1 MNVLLSAYACE
12 PNKGSEPG
20 VGWHWAIEISKLG
33 HQVTVL
39 TRSNNKDNIEKKLCE
54 VSNSNL
60 SFCYYDLPRWLT
72 FWKKGG
78 RGVHLYYML
87 WQIGAYFFAKK
98 LHRRKQFDLV
108 HHITFVS
115 ARQPSFMGLLG
126 IDFIFG
132 PVAGGDT
139 IPHKFRSNF
148 TIKNKIREC
157 LRDWINS
164 AVKYDP
170 LMRYTFASAKKIV
183 VTSEQTLS
191 MIPKKYHQ
199 KCSMQLA
206 IGIDS
211 IHLKENAKLF
221 DNNRKNYCSRVIN
234 STIKILY
241 VGRFD
246 YLKAIDIALS
256 SFAVAIERGLDAT
269 FTLVGEGP
277 EESELKKI
285 CKQLRIDE
293 YVYWVQWLP
302 QDELNDV
309 YRAHDIFFFPSLRDS
324 GGMVVLEA
332 LSNGLP
338 VICFDL
344 GGPGKI
350 VVSECGYKVM
360 NHLAISE
367 AVLAFS
373 QLIENFKPSNEFSQL
388 CYSRAFEFTW
398 SSSVLNVYG
407 E

>member
-39 TRSNNKDNIEKKLCE
+39 TRSNNKKNIEDKLGGMT
-54 VSNSNL
+54 NRNL
-60 SFCYYDLPRWLT
+60 NFYYYDLPRWLA

-87 WQIGAYFFAKK
+87 WQIGAYFVAKK
-98 LHRRKQFDLV
+98 LNRRKQFDLV

-126 IDFIFG
+126 MDFIFG

-139 IPHKFRSNF
+139 IPHKLRNNF
-148 TIKNKIREC
+148 SIKNKVREG

-170 LMRYTFASAKKIV
+170 LMRCTFSSAKKIV

-191 MIPKKYHQ
+191 MIPEKYHQ

-211 IHLKENAKLF
+211 ILLKENKKSF
-221 DNNRKNYCSRVIN
+221 DNRQKKYCSRDIN
-234 STIKILY
+234 SSLKILY

-246 YLKAIDIALS
+246 YLKAIDIALM
-256 SFAVAIERGLDAT
+256 SFAVAIENGLNAT

-285 CKQLRIDE
+285 CKQLKVDQC
-293 YVYWVQWLP
+293 VNWVQWLP

-350 VVSECGYKVM
+350 VVPECGYKVM
-360 NHLAISE
+360 NHLEISE

-373 QLIENFKPSNEFSQL
+373 QLIENFKPSNELSQL
-388 CYSRAFEFTW
+388 CYSRAVEFTW

>member
-20 VGWHWAIEISKLG
+20 VGWHWAIEVSKLG
-33 HQVTVL
+33 HQVTIL
-39 TRSNNKDNIEKKLCE
+39 TRSNNKKNIEKKLTQM
-54 VSNSNL
+54 SNSNL
-60 SFCYYDLPRWLT
+60 NFCYYDLPRWLA

-87 WQIGAYFFAKK
+87 WQVGAYFVAKR
-98 LHRRKQFDLV
+98 LHQRKQFNLV

-126 IDFIFG
+126 VDFIFG

-139 IPHKFRSNF
+139 IPHKLRKNF
-148 TIKNKIREC
+148 SFKNKVRESA
-157 LRDWINS
+157 RDLINWF
-164 AVKYDP
+164 VKYDP
-170 LMRYTFASAKKIV
+170 LMRYTFSSATKIV

-191 MIPKKYHQ
+191 MIPRKYHQ

-206 IGIDS
+206 IGIDPIAFRKDAKS
-211 IHLKENAKLF
+211 IDDKDQENG
-221 DNNRKNYCSRVIN
+221 SRALN
-234 STIKILY
+234 STLKILY

-246 YLKAIDIALS
+246 YLKSIEIALK
-256 SFAVAIERGLDAT
+256 SFSVAIESGLDAT

-277 EESELKKI
+277 EENKLKI
-285 CKQLRIDE
+285 LCQQLNIE
-293 YVYWVQWLP
+293 KFITWVQWLP
-302 QDELNDV
+302 QDELNAIYRDHDV
-309 YRAHDIFFFPSLRDS
+309 FLFPSLRDS

-332 LSNGLP
+332 LANGLP

-350 VVSECGYKVM
+350 VIPECGHKVT
-360 NHLAISE
+360 NDVTISE
-367 AVLAFS
+367 AIQMFS
-373 QLIENFKPSNEFSQL
+373 KYLLTFKSSYELSHQ
-388 CYSRAFEFTW
+388 CYSRANEYTW
-398 SSSVLNVYG
+398 TRSVLNVYG